1 MNERKPQPA
10 WRKKEGGRGQQNQQ
24 QQQRGQRGGRR
35 PPRDQ
40 KRDNRRD
47 QQKLI
52 PLSETRA
59 PEIRPI
65 EVTVRDGNVD
75 QALRVLK
82 TRMSKEGVLSEVKRK
97 RHAEKPSEKKR
108 RKHREAM
115 KRMRKSKGRKRR
127 QDWWKR
133 GRGRRSNVVA
143 SVPIP
148 DRQEQQHRTDDDQ
161 QKQGQ
166 ESETE

>member
-1 MNERKPQPA
+1 MSERKPQPA
-10 WRKKEGGRGQQNQQ
+10 WRKKEGDRPQH
-24 QQQRGQRGGRR
+24 QQRGKGRR
-35 PPRDQ
+35 PPQ
-40 KRDNRRD
+40 KQSRRD
-47 QQKLI
+47 QQ
-52 PLSETRA
+52 PLVPLTETRA

-65 EVTVRDGNVD
+65 EVTVRDND
-75 QALRVLK
+75 ISQALRALK
-82 TRMSKEGVLSEVKRK
+82 TRMSKEGLLSELKRR

-133 GRGRRSNVVA
+133 GGGKRSNVVA

-148 DRQEQQHRTDDDQ
+148 DREPEVRREDD
-161 QKQGQ
+161 
-166 ESETE
+166 SE